1 METKFVFSVVLDSKN
16 TRFRLKEILVL
27 FISMR
32 LKTSISFLQ

>member
-1 METKFVFSVVLDSKN
+1 METKFVFLVVLDSKN

-32 LKTSISFLQ
+32 SKTSISFLQ